1 MQTRLY
7 LLLLLLCCMCSCN
20 RYYYKPNGVN
30 APLLTKAGD
39 AHLSA
44 SATPDFAFTDVQASY
59 SPINHVGFIGNFST
73 FSYKAQNVDVAS
85 GNVDGR
91 ARLAELG
98 AGYYYVAPGKAKVVC
113 DIYAGAGGGNMQ
125 SDVNMSFFRSFIQ
138 PGVGI
143 RTPYFEFS
151 LNYRMSA
158 IRYSNL
164 NTNGHD
170 SGYLA
175 QQNLIYGNNRRI
187 DNTTYLFAEP
197 AITFRG
203 GYKFIKV
210 QTQYVV
216 ANALSHVPWQY
227 YNGLFNVGFSF
238 ELEELL
244 KVINPAH
251 KKNN

>member
-30 APLLTKAGD
+30 APLLTKAGEV
-39 AHLSA
+39 HLSA
-44 SATPDFAFTDVQASY
+44 SGTPDLAFTDVQASF
-59 SPINHVGFIGNFST
+59 SPTNHLGIIGNYST
-73 FSYKAQNVDVAS
+73 FSYKAPIVDVAA
-85 GNVDGR
+85 GNVD
-91 ARLAELG
+91 AHAHLAELG
-98 AGYYYVAPGKAKVVC
+98 AGYYYVTPGKVKVVC
-113 DIYAGAGGGNMQ
+113 DIYAGAGGGKME
-125 SDVNMSFFRSFIQ
+125 SDVDMSFFRSFIQ

-143 RTPYFEFS
+143 RTPYFECS
-151 LNYRMSA
+151 INYRLSA
-158 IRYSNL
+158 IKYSNL

-170 SGYLA
+170 SGYLV
-175 QQNLIYGNNRRI
+175 QQNLIYDNNRRI

-244 KVINPAH
+244 KMANPKQQ
-251 KKNN
+251 KKN